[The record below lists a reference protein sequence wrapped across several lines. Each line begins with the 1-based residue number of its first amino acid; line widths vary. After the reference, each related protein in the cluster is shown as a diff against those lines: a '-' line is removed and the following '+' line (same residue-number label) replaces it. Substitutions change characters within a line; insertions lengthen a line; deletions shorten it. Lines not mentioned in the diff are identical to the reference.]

1 MKKYKFIFILLLSV
15 FMFLLS
21 GCDNKTNDSTNTGGN
36 TGGTS
41 QAQYN
46 YNISKI
52 TDKKSFTLVEGD
64 EYAPF
69 HSIDSSFTFGSEDE
83 KVCKVDSKGVV
94 KCVGAGKTKISSKD
108 YIWFK

>member
-52 TDKKSFTLVEGD
+52 TDILPMG
-64 EYAPF
+64 
-69 HSIDSSFTFGSEDE
+69 
-83 KVCKVDSKGVV
+83 
-94 KCVGAGKTKISSKD
+94 
-108 YIWFK
+108 